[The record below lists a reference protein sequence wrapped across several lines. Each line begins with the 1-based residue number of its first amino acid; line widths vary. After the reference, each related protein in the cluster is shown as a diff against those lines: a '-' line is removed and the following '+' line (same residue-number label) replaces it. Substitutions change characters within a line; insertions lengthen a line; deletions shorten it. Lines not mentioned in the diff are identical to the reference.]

1 MVGSGRCGL
10 LDGRLALVT
19 GAACGYRRRRA
30 MLEGVGQGLQCVC
43 ECARARARA
52 RVRVSACA
60 YYIVVEELEG
70 LQEGI
75 IGIP

>member
-1 MVGSGRCGL
+1 MAGAGYWMAASHLSPARRVAIAEDGL
-10 LDGRLALVT
+10 CWRGLDRGCSV
-19 GAACGYRRRRA
+19 
-30 MLEGVGQGLQCVC
+30 CVSV
-43 ECARARARA
+43 RARARA

>member
-1 MVGSGRCGL
+1 MAGAGYWMAASHLSPARRVAIAEDGL
-10 LDGRLALVT
+10 CWRGLDRVCSVRVCARVS
-19 GAACGYRRRRA
+19 
-30 MLEGVGQGLQCVC
+30 VCV
-43 ECARARARA
+43 RARAC
-52 RVRVSACA
+52 ACA